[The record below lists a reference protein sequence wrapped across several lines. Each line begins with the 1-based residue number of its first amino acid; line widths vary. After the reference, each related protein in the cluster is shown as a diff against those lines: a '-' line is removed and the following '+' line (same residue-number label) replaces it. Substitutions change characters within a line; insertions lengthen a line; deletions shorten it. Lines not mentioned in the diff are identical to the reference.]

1 MVDNFETATI
11 PRCDAVVSAFAL
23 HHIADAARKAAV
35 YRRCARALTRG
46 GTMVIADCELSSVP
60 ALAEDDRRVWLSHL
74 AATYGAAK
82 ARAFLRAWAAED
94 HYFTL
99 SDELRLLTRAGFR
112 PDVRWRRHSFAVI
125 VAVKN

>member
-1 MVDNFETATI
+1 
-11 PRCDAVVSAFAL
+11 
-23 HHIADAARKAAV
+23 
-35 YRRCARALTRG
+35 
-46 GTMVIADCELSSVP
+46 MVIADCELSSVP